1 MKITQTP
8 NELTIQETPGC
19 LWFIG
24 LFFAVIGGT
33 FVYGALGGFSNW
45 NEVPGWQLALAFF
58 MGATAVSIGVWA
70 IYTAPVSKVIVDRVE
85 DKVILKRFGLFG
97 KRDTVYKFDEIK
109 QFCQIEDKDDEGS
122 PIWSFGMEL
131 NNGEML
137 KITSLPSHSEEYERK
152 YIFETNEFMRKQM
165 PSYKTDLLE

>member
-1 MKITQTP
+1 MKITKTP

-19 LWFIG
+19 LWFVG
-24 LFFAVIGGT
+24 LFFAFVGGI
-33 FVYGALGGFSNW
+33 FVYGTGGGFSNLGQ
-45 NEVPGWQLALAFF
+45 VPRWQIALAFC
-58 MGATAVSIGVWA
+58 MGAISVSVGFWI
-70 IYTAPVSKVIVDRVE
+70 IYTAPISKVIVDRA
-85 DKVILKRFGLFG
+85 KNIVILKRYGLFG
-97 KRDTVYKFDEIK
+97 KRETLYKFNEIK
-109 QFCQIEDKDDEGS
+109 KFCLIEDRDDEGS

-131 NNGEML
+131 NDGEML